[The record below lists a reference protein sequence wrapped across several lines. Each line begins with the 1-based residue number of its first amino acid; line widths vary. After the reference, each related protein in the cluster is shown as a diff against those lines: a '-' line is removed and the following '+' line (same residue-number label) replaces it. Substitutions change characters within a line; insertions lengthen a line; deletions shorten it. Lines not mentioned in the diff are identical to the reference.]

1 MKTILTDQQINRYQE
16 DGCLVVR
23 NFLDDSERKNLLEAI
38 NTAVDTMGKQK
49 IAGPNARD
57 FLEKEGFYDKVF
69 LQRLNLWK
77 ISPFIH
83 DMFTGQA
90 LGKMLRKLA
99 NVEALRI
106 WHDQTLQKMPW
117 ANATAWHLDNPYWS
131 FHSRHAITV
140 WIALDDATVQN
151 GCMHYLP
158 GSHKLARYD
167 NTDLDENMSGLFDVY
182 PEFSEIEPVI
192 GEMKAGDAGFHN
204 GLTAHAA
211 GANMTPYPRRAMTCA
226 YMPDGAV
233 YNGQQNILSGAYIAG
248 LNVGDPL
255 QDEEQNPLVGTV
267 L

>member
-1 MKTILTDQQINRYQE
+1 MKTKLSSQQIKNYRQ
-16 DGCLVVR
+16 DGCLIVR
-23 NFLDDSERKNLLEAI
+23 DFLDDREREGLIEAI
-38 NTAVDTMGKQK
+38 NIAVATMGKQK
-49 IAGPNARD
+49 IAGSNARD
-57 FLEKEGFYDKVF
+57 FPEKDGFYDKVF

-83 DMFTGQA
+83 DMFTSGPLGEM
-90 LGKMLRKLA
+90 LGKLA
-99 NVEALRI
+99 DVEALRI

-140 WIALDDATVQN
+140 WIALDDATIQN

-182 PEFSEIEPVI
+182 PEFTGIEPVI

-211 GANMTPYPRRAMTCA
+211 GANMTPFPRRAMTCA
-226 YMPDGAV
+226 FMPDGSV
-233 YNGQQNILSGAYIAG
+233 YNGQQNILSEQYIAG
-248 LNVGDPL
+248 LNIGNPL
-255 QDEEQNPLVGTV
+255 QDDKQNPLVGAV
-267 L
+267 R

>member
-1 MKTILTDQQINRYQE
+1 MKTSLTRQQIHRYQE
-16 DGCLVVR
+16 DGFLVVKE
-23 NFLDDSERKNLLEAI
+23 FLNDHERADLLDAIDS
-38 NTAVDTMGKQK
+38 AVATMGKQK
-49 IAGPNARD
+49 IAGSNARN
-57 FLEKEGFYDKVF
+57 FPEKEGYYDKVF

-83 DMFTGQA
+83 DMFTGKQ
-90 LGKMLRKLA
+90 LGEVLCKLA
-99 NVEALRI
+99 DVDALRI

-117 ANATAWHLDNPYWS
+117 SNATAWHLDNPYWS
-131 FHSRHAITV
+131 FHSRQAITV

-182 PEFSEIEPVI
+182 PEFSKIEPVI

-211 GANMTPYPRRAMTCA
+211 GSNMTPYPRRAMTCA
-226 YMPDGAV
+226 FMPDGSV
-233 YNGQQNILSGAYIAG
+233 FNGQQNILSVQYMAG
-248 LNVGDPL
+248 LNVGDLL
-255 QDEEQNPLVGTV
+255 QDDAQNPLVGAAR
-267 L
+267 

>member
-1 MKTILTDQQINRYQE
+1 MKTTLSSQQVSSYQKN
-16 DGCLVVR
+16 GCLIVK
-23 NFLDDSERKNLLEAI
+23 NFLNANERTELLGAI
-38 NTAVDTMGKQK
+38 DIAVATMGKQK

-57 FLEKEGFYDKVF
+57 FPEKDGFYDKVF

-77 ISPFIH
+77 INPFIRE
-83 DMFTGQA
+83 MFTSKL
-90 LGKMLRKLA
+90 LGDMLCKLA
-99 NVEALRI
+99 GVKALRI

-131 FHSRHAITV
+131 FHSPHAITV

-167 NTDLDENMSGLFDVY
+167 NTDLDENMSGLFEVY
-182 PEFSEIEPVI
+182 PEFSDIEPVI

-226 YMPDGAV
+226 FMPDGAV
-233 YNGQQNILSGAYIAG
+233 FNGQQNILSSQYIAG
-248 LNVGDPL
+248 LKPGDLL
-255 QDEEQNPLVGTV
+255 QDDEQNPLVGA
-267 L
+267 LR

>member
-1 MKTILTDQQINRYQE
+1 MKTYLSDQQITSYQ
-16 DGCLVVR
+16 DNGCLVV
-23 NFLDDSERKNLLEAI
+23 NEFLGASERNSLLEAI
-38 NTAVDTMGKQK
+38 NMAVATMGRQK
-49 IAGPNARD
+49 IAGSNARD
-57 FLEKEGFYDKVF
+57 FAEKDGFYDKVF

-77 ISPFIH
+77 ISPLIREIFASAQLGRMIC
-83 DMFTGQA
+83 A
-90 LGKMLRKLA
+90 LSGEKAM
-99 NVEALRI
+99 RI

-131 FHSRHAITV
+131 FHSRHAITI
-140 WIALDDATVQN
+140 WIALDDATIQN

-182 PEFSEIEPVI
+182 PEFSDIEPLI

-226 YMPDGAV
+226 FMPDGAV
-233 YNGQQNILSGAYIAG
+233 YNGQQNVLSERYIAG
-248 LNVGDPL
+248 LSIGDLL
-255 QDEEQNPLVGTV
+255 QDDEQNPLVGAV
-267 L
+267 R

>member
-1 MKTILTDQQINRYQE
+1 MKTTLTDRQINRYQE
-16 DGCLVVR
+16 DGCLVVKE
-23 NFLDDSERKNLLEAI
+23 FLGDSERENMLEAI
-38 NTAVDTMGKQK
+38 DAAVATMGKQK
-49 IAGPNARD
+49 IAGSNARN
-57 FLEKEGFYDKVF
+57 FPEKEGFYDKVF

-77 ISPFIH
+77 ISSFIRG
-83 DMFTGQA
+83 MFTGQQ
-90 LGKMLRKLA
+90 LGDMLCKLA
-99 NVEALRI
+99 GVDAMRI

-131 FHSRHAITV
+131 FHSRQAITV

-182 PEFSEIEPVI
+182 PEFSNIEPVI

-211 GANMTPYPRRAMTCA
+211 GSNMTPYPRRAMTCA
-226 YMPDGAV
+226 FMPDGSV
-233 YNGQQNILSGAYIAG
+233 YNGQQNILSEQYMAG
-248 LNVGDPL
+248 LNIGDPL
-255 QDEEQNPLVGTV
+255 QDDEQNPLVGAAQ
-267 L
+267 